1 MRIVIPPGGKADWA
15 VEHRAAADAPY
26 RKAETPTSRRL
37 AAAGSASHRIY
48 RATLAGLTPGGTFH
62 YKVSKDNTV
71 VFETDGKALKSA
83 DQPYRFVAFADCG
96 AGTAEQ
102 RPLANR
108 ALVNQPDMVVIPGDM
123 VYEHGLVSE
132 YREKFWPVYNAD
144 VADALGAPLMRSIPF
159 VAAPGNHDTDA
170 RDLDTYP
177 DGLAYFSFWDQPL
190 NGPMGVEGGPLVPKL
205 VATEA
210 NRRAF
215 AEAAGDAY
223 PRMTNF
229 SFDYGNAHWTILD
242 ANPYVDWTDKG
253 LLGWVAADLTASKA
267 ATWHFVAF
275 HHPGFNSAREH
286 YEQQQMRLLAPTFE
300 AGKVDVVFNG
310 HVHNYQRSYPLRF
323 VPDRQGTLMVGGRD
337 GKTARGRVVN
347 GRWSLDKEFDGKP
360 DTTPQGVIY
369 IVTWAGGQ
377 KLYNPEQNDDPDSWQ
392 KFTDK
397 FVSNVHSLTVADV
410 DGKSLTIRQV
420 DAAGN
425 ELDRFRVTK

>member
-15 VEHRAAADAPY
+15 VEHRTAADAPY

-37 AAAGSASHRIY
+37 AAAGSAPHRIY
-48 RATLAGLTPGGTFH
+48 RAALAGLTPGGTFH

-71 VFETDGKALKSA
+71 VFEADGKALKSA

-108 ALVNQPDMVVIPGDM
+108 ALVNQPDLVVIPGDM

-132 YREKFWPVYNAD
+132 YRQKFWPVYNAD

-229 SFDYGNAHWTILD
+229 SFDYGNAH
-242 ANPYVDWTDKG
+242 
-253 LLGWVAADLTASKA
+253 
-267 ATWHFVAF
+267 
-275 HHPGFNSAREH
+275 
-286 YEQQQMRLLAPTFE
+286 
-300 AGKVDVVFNG
+300 
-310 HVHNYQRSYPLRF
+310 
-323 VPDRQGTLMVGGRD
+323 
-337 GKTARGRVVN
+337 
-347 GRWSLDKEFDGKP
+347 
-360 DTTPQGVIY
+360 
-369 IVTWAGGQ
+369 
-377 KLYNPEQNDDPDSWQ
+377 
-392 KFTDK
+392 
-397 FVSNVHSLTVADV
+397 
-410 DGKSLTIRQV
+410 
-420 DAAGN
+420 
-425 ELDRFRVTK
+425 